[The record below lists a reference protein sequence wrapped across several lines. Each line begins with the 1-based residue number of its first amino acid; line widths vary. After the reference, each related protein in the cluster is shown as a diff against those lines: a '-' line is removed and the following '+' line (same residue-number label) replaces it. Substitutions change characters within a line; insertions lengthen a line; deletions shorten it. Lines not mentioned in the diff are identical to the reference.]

1 VTAISV
7 SNTVNLLHWISQG
20 TLNLYN
26 LESLDQEYKKWYYFS
41 SVMFN
46 TTAYFFSNPYEVA

>member
-20 TLNLYN
+20 TQSVQP
-26 LESLDQEYKKWYYFS
+26 ESLDQEYKKWYYFS